1 MVQQGGQDY
10 DVVIVGGG
18 PGGTTVGS
26 MLMKYAPKM
35 RVLIL
40 EREKFPRA
48 HIGESQLP
56 AISTI
61 LNEMGVWD
69 KVEAAGFPIKL
80 GASLTWGRNNESW
93 DFDFYPV
100 EDFKDEPRP
109 AKFEGQRRSTAF
121 QVDRAEYDQIL
132 LRHAESLGVEVR
144 EETKVAEVMHEG
156 ERITGLRLDSGEVV
170 TGRWYIDASGTVAL
184 FRKALDIG
192 TDCPVEL
199 RNIAIWDYWDNAE
212 WAVKIGVGGTRIQ
225 VRSLPNGWLW
235 FIPMGPTRTSLGFVC
250 PAEYYRKTGK
260 TPDEVYY
267 EAVRAEPSIAR
278 LVENATASGKVE
290 ATKDW
295 SNVSDKIAGPNWFM
309 VGEAAG
315 FADPILSAGMTLAHT
330 SGREAAYVI
339 LEWERAGEKAEW
351 ARKWYDEKNRQNI
364 RQHIRFAQFWYA
376 SNGCFT
382 ELQANCQAIAK
393 EAGLKMTPQEAWRWL
408 AQGGFANQVAGTARL
423 GSFDVLATK
432 KLIQMFGDEKS
443 MDLALQ
449 KYTWMKMNLVG
460 AVREPFVGSL
470 KDGKIERI
478 ECYRRGDKRLPVTGT
493 YVPIIELLKKGRSS
507 HEFLAAVLEALR
519 QQLDV
524 SARDHVLMNLMQAV
538 EVMIA
543 DGWIIGKVEEGKGTI
558 DLRSHGGTIRS
569 TAEGM
574 EALRERDEKA
584 KKK

>member
-1 MVQQGGQDY
+1 MIQQSPVEY

-18 PGGTTVGS
+18 PGGSTVGS
-26 MLMKYAPKM
+26 VLRKYAPEM

-56 AISTI
+56 AICGI
-61 LNEMGVWD
+61 LNEIGVWD

-80 GASLTWGRNNESW
+80 GASLTWGRDKESW
-93 DFDFYPV
+93 DFDFFPV

-109 AKFEGQRRSTAF
+109 AKFEGQRRYTAF
-121 QVDRAEYDQIL
+121 QVDRAAYDEIL
-132 LRHAESLGVEVR
+132 LRHAESMGVEVR

-156 ERITGLRLDSGEVV
+156 ERVTGLRLESGEVV
-170 TGRWYIDASGTVAL
+170 KARWYIDASGTVAL
-184 FRKALDIG
+184 FRRTLGIE

-199 RNIAIWDYWDNAE
+199 RNIAMWDYWDNAE

-260 TPDEVYY
+260 SLDEVYH

-278 LVENATASGKVE
+278 LVRNATARGTVE

-295 SNVSDKIAGPNWFM
+295 SNVSEKIAGPNWFM

-330 SGREAAYVI
+330 SGREAVYTI
-339 LEWERAGEKAEW
+339 MELDRSGEGGAW
-351 ARKWYDEKNRQNI
+351 ARKWYDEKGRLNI

-376 SNGCFT
+376 SNGCLT
-382 ELQANCQAIAK
+382 ELQGNCQAIAK
-393 EAGLKMTPQEAWRWL
+393 EAGLKLTPQEAWRWL
-408 AQGGFANQVAGTARL
+408 AQGGFANQVAGAARL
-423 GSFDVLATK
+423 GSFDLLSAK
-432 KLIQMFGDEKS
+432 KVMHMFSDGGPGSFDFE
-443 MDLALQ
+443 
-449 KYTWMKMNLVG
+449 KYTTLKANLLG
-460 AVREPFVGSL
+460 ATREPYAGDL
-470 KDGKIERI
+470 RDGRI
-478 ECYRRGDKRLPVTGT
+478 QRVECYRRGDKRLPITGC
-493 YVPIIELLKKGRSS
+493 YAPLIEWLRKTRTSQ
-507 HEFLAAVLEALR
+507 EVLAAVMQALQVVPDAAARDRLLLDYMQALEAML
-519 QQLDV
+519 V
-524 SARDHVLMNLMQAV
+524 
-538 EVMIA
+538 
-543 DGWIIGKVEEGKGTI
+543 DGWVTGKVEEGKGTI
-558 DLRSHGGTIRS
+558 GMKKSGGTIRS

-574 EALRERDEKA
+574 EALKKRDEAA
-584 KKK
+584 KKN